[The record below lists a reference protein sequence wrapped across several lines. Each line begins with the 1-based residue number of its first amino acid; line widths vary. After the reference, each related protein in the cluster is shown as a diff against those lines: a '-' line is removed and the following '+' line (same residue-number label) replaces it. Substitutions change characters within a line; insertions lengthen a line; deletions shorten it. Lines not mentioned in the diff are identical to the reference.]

1 MERHLLLLDTHC
13 ATAMPEVGQFLHG
26 EEHRDALARLGMGL
40 AWCRDEAGTIAGST
54 YALPGYRGPMQSR
67 PTGRALGGA
76 CSWARVAAYLEH
88 GCAPGAIRA
97 LARGEPY
104 PDAGMAV
111 PGVRAPRTAGTQD
124 ATGTGADPGIG
135 EALAA
140 ALARPHGVRA
150 STRNGENWRARVAR
164 LWPLSA
170 TCPLPGTSAT
180 RPPPARRDGA
190 TG

>member
-67 PTGRALGGA
+67 LSGRTLGGA
-76 CSWARVAAYLEH
+76 YSWARVAAYLEH

-104 PDAGMAV
+104 PDAGRAA
-111 PGVRAPRTAGTQD
+111 PGVRAPGTVGTQD

-135 EALAA
+135 EALAGRLERLRAVEA
-140 ALARPHGVRA
+140 ALGR
-150 STRNGENWRARVAR
+150 
-164 LWPLSA
+164 
-170 TCPLPGTSAT
+170 
-180 RPPPARRDGA
+180 
-190 TG
+190 